1 MPVNKNSVTNIAGYK
16 FEQIKNAVDL
26 ISVYQQKCEELG
38 LKGTM
43 LISKNGIN
51 FSLAG
56 TQQATEEII
65 AFLEEDSRF
74 LNIPLKVT
82 YSETQ
87 PFRRMKVRLKKEII
101 SLGRDDIDP
110 RELTGEYVTPQELL
124 SIYENNEDVVVLD
137 TRNEYETRVGIF
149 ENAVDLQLDTFR
161 DFPKAIEQLPE
172 GYKDKQIVM
181 YCTGGIRCET
191 ASAVLRSRGVKGHVV
206 QLSGGIHRYLES
218 FPGSKSL
225 YLGKNFVFDARRTD
239 GLIGKGSVGRCDR
252 CGVQHDEYFDE
263 TQSKERICCHICK
276 VLVLICPSCE
286 NSKMPFYCDEHA
298 VWRSASTEWVE
309 KRISSLHVE
318 LKRLQKTLKKD
329 RERSIKSVHKD
340 LEYCEAWLRNY
351 SS

>member
-16 FEQIKNAVDL
+16 FEHIKNPVDL
-26 ISVYQQKCEELG
+26 ISVYQKKCEELG

-56 TQQATEEII
+56 TQQATDAII
-65 AFLEEDSRF
+65 TFLEEDNRF

-124 SIYENNEDVVVLD
+124 SIYENDEDVVVLD
-137 TRNEYETRVGIF
+137 TRNEYETRVGLF

-172 GYKDKQIVM
+172 EYKDKQIVM
-181 YCTGGIRCET
+181 YCTGGIRCEK
-191 ASAVLRSRGVKGHVV
+191 ASAVMIKAGFSDVRQLEGGVLDYFKETDGAYWN
-206 QLSGGIHRYLES
+206 GDC
-218 FPGSKSL
+218 
-225 YLGKNFVFDARRTD
+225 FVFD
-239 GLIGKGSVGRCDR
+239 
-252 CGVQHDEYFDE
+252 
-263 TQSKERICCHICK
+263 ER
-276 VLVLICPSCE
+276 VAL
-286 NSKMPFYCDEHA
+286 D
-298 VWRSASTEWVE
+298 
-309 KRISSLHVE
+309 
-318 LKRLQKTLKKD
+318 
-329 RERSIKSVHKD
+329 KD
-340 LEYCEAWLRNY
+340 LNETEYVYCYICREPLSAEEKASKNFKINEYCPYCIN
-351 SS
+351 SNS